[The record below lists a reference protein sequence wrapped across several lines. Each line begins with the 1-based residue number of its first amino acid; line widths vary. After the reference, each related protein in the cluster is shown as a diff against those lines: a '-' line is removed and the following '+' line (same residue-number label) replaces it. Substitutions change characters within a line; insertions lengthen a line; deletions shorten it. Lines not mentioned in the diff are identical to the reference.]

1 MAQYGKEGR
10 ALVQRLLNELDLDAE
25 VSNNAKKQL
34 RRALGSLIFSSD
46 SVGYLDIVENAFAK
60 GKTARQALMSV
71 RSASEKLIE
80 SYAPVKGIFEAH
92 HTQALS
98 ALRESYLTLPPSE
111 QDAFLQM
118 IEDRGWKL
126 GDDPEQL
133 VETVFSRMSHQGKTP
148 ELKKGDPT
156 GMKGLFADSQVPA
169 KELQGHPRGTRDALL
184 QTKPG
189 QFSTGADLFNHFETV
204 IAPRAAEDAANA
216 LVQDAPAR
224 AAAAQQGLDLV
235 EVTPEAN
242 IARASTPEG
251 LEATRK
257 GVEAFAQEYTPTDKG
272 AREILQQVGEEPAEF
287 LTRPTAIADM
297 GEIIY
302 PTVTGFT
309 KNQIKKLARRTL
321 VAGGGLLPLVGVG
334 AQAAEVKKA
343 EESGDVRAQTEE
355 AGQLGLEL
363 ASQVAPVADVA
374 NIGADLYQGYREMR
388 EAGASKRDIAKG
400 VLDVGVEAIQNPG
413 KVANVVKESF
423 QEIPGQ
429 VMSGFQYLGQKLLE
443 SRSKLSISGYSPF

>member
-10 ALVQRLLNELDLDAE
+10 ALIQRLLDELDLDAE
-25 VSNNAKKQL
+25 VSKNAKKQL

-98 ALRESYLTLPPSE
+98 ALREAYLTLPPSE
-111 QDAFLQM
+111 QDNFLQM

-133 VETVFSRMSHQGKTP
+133 VETVFSRMSHQGKVP
-148 ELKKGDPT
+148 EVKKGDPT

-189 QFSTGADLFNHFETV
+189 QFSTGADLFSHFETV

-224 AAAAQQGLDLV
+224 VAAAKEGLDLV

-242 IARASTPEG
+242 IARVSTPEG
-251 LEATRK
+251 VEATRK
-257 GVEAFAQEYTPTDKG
+257 GVEAFAGEYTPTDKG

-309 KNQIKKLARRTL
+309 KDQIKKLARRSL
-321 VAGGGLLPLVGVG
+321 VAAGAAIPIVGIG
-334 AQAAEVKKA
+334 AQAAEVQAAEQSGDTQRQA
-343 EESGDVRAQTEE
+343 EETAQLGVEAASTVFPAADLINIGTDVAQT
-355 AGQLGLEL
+355 
-363 ASQVAPVADVA
+363 
-374 NIGADLYQGYREMR
+374 Y
-388 EAGASKRDIAKG
+388 RDIRATGATNKDILDAG
-400 VLDVGVEAIQNPG
+400 VQLAGEAIQNPG
-413 KVANVVKESF
+413 KVVNVVGESLK
-423 QEIPGQ
+423 EIPGQ
-429 VMSGFQYLGQKLLE
+429 VMSGFQYLGQKLQE
-443 SRSKLSISGYSPF
+443 TRSKVSLSGYSPF